1 MDTRDVL
8 ITNLAIEMISKCT
21 PQDLYT
27 FQNEIT
33 LKYPTYTPPDIPL
46 NTSSTLT
53 IKASPALVSAMG
65 ISNSTARTDL
75 PYQTLFPPK
84 SATGNNTNGTKRLPA
99 QQSLVWPVPS
109 SQSFVLPLS
118 ENEASVPKS
127 TVEAGELYVQNM
139 YLSLA
144 NHQVMLE
151 REKAIHRWKRKQ
163 EQQLS
168 HDERDEEEILL
179 AKLNDSMRKRFEA
192 LEQTYV
198 KYS

>member
-1 MDTRDVL
+1 
-8 ITNLAIEMISKCT
+8 MISKCT

-33 LKYPTYTPPDIPL
+33 LKYPTYTPPHIPL

-53 IKASPALVSAMG
+53 IKASPALATAMG

-84 SATGNNTNGTKRLPA
+84 SATGSNTNSSKRLPQ
-99 QQSLVWPVPS
+99 QQSLVWPTPS
-109 SQSFVLPLS
+109 SQSFVLPLN

-163 EQQLS
+163 EQQS
-168 HDERDEEEILL
+168 NQDEHEDEDEILL
-179 AKLNDSMRKRFEA
+179 SRLSDPMRKRFEA

-198 KYS
+198 QYY